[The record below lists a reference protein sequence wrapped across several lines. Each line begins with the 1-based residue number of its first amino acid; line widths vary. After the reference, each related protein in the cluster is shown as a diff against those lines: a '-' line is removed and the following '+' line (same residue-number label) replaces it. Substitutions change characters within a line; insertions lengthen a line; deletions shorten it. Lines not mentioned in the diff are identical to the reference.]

1 MTVGQRTSVAATT
14 TLVQISVRSS
24 QSRFNARA
32 AGLLLGFVAD
42 RVFADPG
49 GRFHPVAGFGTAAI
63 ALQKMSYRDSRAAGT
78 LHVAVLLAGTAGL
91 GLAAEKVSRR
101 AGWVAVTG
109 TTAMAT
115 WAVLGGT
122 SLARTGIDMA
132 ARLEASQVDRDLTKA
147 RELLPSLC
155 GRDPSVLSEEGLT
168 RAALES
174 VAENTSDASV
184 GAMFWGGA
192 IAGVPG
198 LFVYRAANTLD
209 AMIGYRS
216 EKYRRFGWAAARFDD
231 LVNIVPPAR
240 LTGALTAACAP
251 VVGGSVQESLAAWK
265 RDAAAHPSPPMRA
278 SRKRRR
284 QGALGISLG
293 GRTEYAHGGGD
304 ASRPRPRDCADAE
317 RSAPRVEAFVG
328 GADQCSC
335 GVSGYFSGYCRI
347 DRQVWLPAPSAA
359 LIPAP
364 ASCDG

>member
-42 RVFADPG
+42 RAFADP

-91 GLAAEKVSRR
+91 GLAAETASRR

-109 TTAMAT
+109 TTAIAT

-132 ARLEASQVDRDLTKA
+132 ARLEASQVDGDLTKA

-155 GRDPSVLSEEGLT
+155 GRDPSVLGEDGLT

-174 VAENTSDASV
+174 VAENTSDATV
-184 GAMFWGGA
+184 GAVFWGA

-216 EKYRRFGWAAARFDD
+216 EKYLRFGWAAARFDD
-231 LVNIVPPAR
+231 LVNIVPAR

-265 RDAAAHPSPPMRA
+265 RDAAAHPSPNAGVAEA
-278 SRKRRR
+278 SAA
-284 QGALGISLG
+284 GALGISLG
-293 GRTEYAHGGGD
+293 GRTEYAHGVEM
-304 ASRPRPRDCADAE
+304 RPVLGRGPVPTPNDLRRAA
-317 RSAPRVEAFVG
+317 RLSSAV
-328 GADQCSC
+328 Q
-335 GVSGYFSGYCRI
+335 I
-347 DRQVWLPAPSAA
+347 SAA
-359 LIPAP
+359 VVSAGISAGIAVSIGKFGFLRRERH
-364 ASCDG
+364 

>member
-1 MTVGQRTSVAATT
+1 MAATT
-14 TLVQISVRSS
+14 TLVHISVRSS

-42 RVFADPG
+42 RAFADP

-63 ALQKMSYRDSRAAGT
+63 ALQKISYRDSRAAGT

-91 GLAAEKVSRR
+91 GLAAETASRR

-109 TTAMAT
+109 TTAIAT

-132 ARLEASQVDRDLTKA
+132 ARLEASQVDGDLPTA

-155 GRDPSVLSEEGLT
+155 GRDPSVLGEEGLT

-174 VAENTSDASV
+174 VAENTSDATV
-184 GAMFWGGA
+184 GAGFWGA

-216 EKYRRFGWAAARFDD
+216 EKYLRFGWAAARFDD
-231 LVNIVPPAR
+231 LVN
-240 LTGALTAACAP
+240 L
-251 VVGGSVQESLAAWK
+251 SLI
-265 RDAAAHPSPPMRA
+265 H
-278 SRKRRR
+278 
-284 QGALGISLG
+284 I
-293 GRTEYAHGGGD
+293 
-304 ASRPRPRDCADAE
+304 
-317 RSAPRVEAFVG
+317 
-328 GADQCSC
+328 
-335 GVSGYFSGYCRI
+335 
-347 DRQVWLPAPSAA
+347 
-359 LIPAP
+359 
-364 ASCDG
+364 

>member
-1 MTVGQRTSVAATT
+1 MAATT
-14 TLVQISVRSS
+14 TLVHISVRSS

-42 RVFADPG
+42 RAFADP

-184 GAMFWGGA
+184 GAMFWGA

-231 LVNIVPPAR
+231 LVNIVPAR

-265 RDAAAHPSPPMRA
+265 RDAAAHPSPNAGVAEA
-278 SRKRRR
+278 SAA
-284 QGALGISLG
+284 GALGISLG
-293 GRTEYAHGGGD
+293 WSDRVRARGGD

-335 GVSGYFSGYCRI
+335 GVSGYCRI

>member
-1 MTVGQRTSVAATT
+1 M
-14 TLVQISVRSS
+14 
-24 QSRFNARA
+24 
-32 AGLLLGFVAD
+32 
-42 RVFADPG
+42 
-49 GRFHPVAGFGTAAI
+49 
-63 ALQKMSYRDSRAAGT
+63 
-78 LHVAVLLAGTAGL
+78 LLAGTAGL

-109 TTAMAT
+109 TTAIAT

-184 GAMFWGGA
+184 GAMFWGA

-216 EKYRRFGWAAARFDD
+216 EKYLRFGWAAARFDD
-231 LVNIVPPAR
+231 LVNIVPAR

-265 RDAAAHPSPPMRA
+265 RDAAAHPSPNAGVAEA
-278 SRKRRR
+278 SAA
-284 QGALGISLG
+284 GALGISLG
-293 GRTEYAHGGGD
+293 GRTEYAHGVEMRPVLGRGTVPTPND
-304 ASRPRPRDCADAE
+304 LRRASRLS
-317 RSAPRVEAFVG
+317 SAVQISAVV
-328 GADQCSC
+328 
-335 GVSGYFSGYCRI
+335 VSAGISAGIAVSIGKFGFLR
-347 DRQVWLPAPSAA
+347 RQRH
-359 LIPAP
+359 
-364 ASCDG
+364 